1 MFYPEKGM
9 AEPQSDAPS
18 DNATEP
24 DPPASG
30 LPEGTYDWIRVFAT
44 IDGVTLARWEVI
56 LKWKREHAQRSR
68 EATPGTSITEGA
80 NTELALKSPMSSRPI
95 WLTREQRIE
104 LVDAYQAGT
113 LVKELVARYG
123 VSRET
128 VRRICRR
135 AGSEPRYLRPAKS
148 RDI

>member
-1 MFYPEKGM
+1 M
-9 AEPQSDAPS
+9 AELQPDAPN

-24 DPPASG
+24 DSSASG
-30 LPEGTYDWIRVFAT
+30 LPEGTYDWIRAFAT

-56 LKWKREHAQRSR
+56 RKWKREHAQPPRGD
-68 EATPGTSITEGA
+68 APDTIITEGA
-80 NTELALKSPMSSRPI
+80 DTELPLESPVSSRPV

-148 RDI
+148 RDISA